1 MNKYGKEVVLMKK
14 SLDYIIPGLVVL
26 AVIMLS
32 MMKSPEKIA
41 EMLSDI
47 SGDLTV
53 FSVLTHVLFLIV
65 IATGLLVKK
74 YRNMVFFSFIAFLSL
89 CAAVISTYYM
99 ALTNIIAFGTI
110 FVLIIFAW
118 HNREL
123 NFEFDDIT
131 PVNKYSGVL
140 ALVFG
145 FWYLHWVENPVWF
158 NALLYSPLGS
168 VNCPTLLT
176 ITGFL
181 CLTAKPRSVMLDLV
195 VALFTL
201 YFAMY
206 GILFLGAWVDIVLVI
221 CALFLLC
228 RVAFH
233 ATHNDVFDK
242 KNG

>member
-1 MNKYGKEVVLMKK
+1 MNNDGKEENLMKK
-14 SLDYIIPGLVVL
+14 SLDYIIPGLVIL
-26 AVIMLS
+26 AVILLS
-32 MMKSPEKIA
+32 LMRSPEAIA
-41 EMLSDI
+41 EMLSKV
-47 SGDLTV
+47 SSELTV

-74 YRNMVFFSFIAFLSL
+74 YRNVVFFSFIAFLSL
-89 CAAVISTYYM
+89 SAMVISINYM
-99 ALTNIIAFGTI
+99 VLTNIIAFTTI
-110 FVLIIFAW
+110 LVLIIFAW

-123 NFEFDDIT
+123 NFEFDEIT
-131 PVNKYSGVL
+131 SANKIFGVL

-145 FWYLHWVENPVWF
+145 FWYLHWVESPVWL

-176 ITGFL
+176 ICGFL

-201 YFAMY
+201 YFAVY

-228 RVAFH
+228 RVAFSE
-233 ATHNDVFDK
+233 THNNVFDK
-242 KNG
+242 TQG

>member
-1 MNKYGKEVVLMKK
+1 MKK
-14 SLDYIIPGLVVL
+14 WMNYIIPGLLVL
-26 AVIMLS
+26 AVILLS
-32 MMKSPEKIA
+32 LMRSPEAIA
-41 EMLSDI
+41 EMLLKVS
-47 SGDLTV
+47 SELTV
-53 FSVLTHVLFLIV
+53 FSVLTHVLFIIV

-74 YRNMVFFSFIAFLSL
+74 YRNIVFFSFIALLSL
-89 CAAVISTYYM
+89 SAALISILYM
-99 ALTNIIAFGTI
+99 IPPNIIAFATI
-110 FVLIIFAW
+110 FVLIIYAW

-123 NFEFDDIT
+123 NFEFEEIT
-131 PVNKYSGVL
+131 PANKIFGVL

-145 FWYLHWVENPVWF
+145 FWYLHWVESPVWF

-176 ITGFL
+176 ICGFL

-201 YFAMY
+201 YFAVY

-228 RVAFH
+228 RVIFS
-233 ATHNDVFDK
+233 
-242 KNG
+242 KNASRYF